1 MVHKYLKLKLKK
13 HVVFKE
19 IDKNLLPVDEFLLNI
34 NSQNPNN
41 Y

>member
-19 IDKNLLPVDEFLLNI
+19 IDKNLLPVNEI
-34 NSQNPNN
+34 SAK